1 MSTLVIYATKHGAA
15 EKCASMLSKKLAGRV
30 VLHNLKSGVRA
41 DLPEYERII
50 IGGSIYAGR
59 IQKEVTDFC
68 VQNEKLLKGKKVG
81 VYICC
86 IFKNNAEIQLSNA
99 FPKSILDNAAAKG
112 SFGGEMR
119 FSDMSFGEKLLT
131 KMVSKTITIS
141 NPELASIDTKKD
153 FSAICTAE
161 IDKFAEAMNN
171 A

>member
-41 DLPEYERII
+41 DLPEYEKII

-68 VQNEKLLKGKKVG
+68 VQNEKLLQEKNVG
-81 VYICC
+81 MYICC
-86 IFKNNAEIQLSNA
+86 LSKSNAEMQLNSA
-99 FPKSILDNAAAKG
+99 FPKQLLDNAVVKC

-119 FSDMSFGEKLLT
+119 FSDMSFGEKLIT
-131 KMVSKTITIS
+131 KMVSKAVAKS
-141 NPELASIDTKKD
+141 DPGFASIDPKKD
-153 FSAICTAE
+153 FSAICA
-161 IDKFAEAMNN
+161 DDVNKFAEAMNN